1 VLALSTK
8 SACPNSLP
16 TEATESDVVAMFN
29 DEQRGWAADE
39 RRTSLAS
46 ILISLL
52 NTYAGLAT
60 AIAGFVLDSTTLV
73 VAGMI
78 LVGSAVVLV
87 NGMAR
92 R

>member
-1 VLALSTK
+1 
-8 SACPNSLP
+8 
-16 TEATESDVVAMFN
+16 MFN
-29 DEQRGWAADE
+29 GEQRGWATDE

>member
-1 VLALSTK
+1 
-8 SACPNSLP
+8 
-16 TEATESDVVAMFN
+16 MFN
-29 DEQRGWAADE
+29 AEQREWTIDE
-39 RRTSLAS
+39 RRTSLTS
-46 ILISLL
+46 ILIPLL

-60 AIAGFVLDSTTLV
+60 VIAGFVLDNTALV